1 MKYISMKNKIG
12 LLLATFGILLFAS
25 CNKGIYD
32 IPEPQVSAPTGA
44 LLGDT
49 LRSNPNDSL
58 YYRLIVRS
66 GLYNTINNKG
76 ANYTMF
82 VPDNNGMKIFI
93 NAASGGLVPIGAPD
107 AVFSQFIT
115 TNISVPNAQA
125 IVAYNTVPQ
134 KVPFESVPGN
144 FPNLQ
149 YPTIFNPAPSL
160 SALLR
165 LTTFPSRMNG
175 NWVNNIPV
183 LATNMEAANG
193 VIHQTYT
200 VVMPPNRYVWDR
212 INTDP
217 NLTIFKAALQ
227 RADSGAV
234 GSASLIAGLANIG
247 ANFTVLAPNNEAL
260 KNVISFLTSGALQP
274 TDPDAY
280 FIGFLGSNQVTTQ
293 MIKGI
298 AVYHMFDGFSNTA
311 SPGLSVQRPGRFFS
325 NNMPTTATAYPTL
338 LSSANTTG
346 FAYPAVTLQATFGAT
361 GVTAATAKGAFN
373 ATPANFIINPTPD
386 PNGTSDQHY
395 LNGTLH
401 VIDQVLLPSL

>member
-1 MKYISMKNKIG
+1 MKYFSMKNKLG
-12 LLLATFGILLFAS
+12 LLLVLGSILFFTS

-32 IPEPQVSAPTGA
+32 IPEPQVVPPTGA
-44 LLGDT
+44 MLGDT
-49 LRSNPNDSL
+49 LKSNANDSL
-58 YYRLIVRS
+58 YYRLVVRS
-66 GLYNTINNKG
+66 GLFNTINNKN
-76 ANYTMF
+76 ANFTMF
-82 VPDNNGMKIFI
+82 VPDNNGMKFFI
-93 NAASGGLVPIGAPD
+93 NAVSGGMVPLNAPD
-107 AVFSQFIT
+107 AIFSQFIT
-115 TNISVPNAQA
+115 TNISVANAQA

-149 YPTIFNPAPSL
+149 YPTIFNPAPTL

-183 LATNMEAANG
+183 VGTNLEAGNG
-193 VIHQTYT
+193 VIHHTFT
-200 VVMPPNRYVWDR
+200 IVAPPTRYIWNR

-234 GSASLIAGLANIG
+234 GSASLIAGLSNIG
-247 ANFTVLAPNNEAL
+247 ANFTVLAPNNQAL
-260 KNVISFLTSGALQP
+260 KNILSFLTGGVLQP

-311 SPGLSVQRPGRFFS
+311 SPGLTLQRPGRFFT

-346 FAYPAVTLQATFGAT
+346 FAYPPVTLQASFGPT

-373 ATPANFIINPTPD
+373 STPSNFVINPTPD
-386 PNGTSDQHY
+386 PGGTSDQHF

-401 VIDQVLLPSL
+401 VIDQVLLPSM

>member
-1 MKYISMKNKIG
+1 MIHFSMKSKIG
-12 LLLATFGILLFAS
+12 LLLAFSCILFFSS

-32 IPEPQVSAPTGA
+32 IPEPQVVPPTGS

-49 LRSNPNDSL
+49 LKGSPSDSL
-58 YYRLIVRS
+58 YYRLVVRS
-66 GLYNTINNKG
+66 GLFNSMNNKN
-76 ANYTMF
+76 ANFTLF
-82 VPDNNGMKIFI
+82 VPDNNGMKFFI
-93 NAASGGLVPIGAPD
+93 NAASGGLVPLNAPD
-107 AVFSQFIT
+107 AVFSQFIS
-115 TNISVPNAQA
+115 TNISVANAKA

-149 YPTIFNPAPSL
+149 YPTTFNPAPSL

-183 LATNMEAANG
+183 LSTNMEAANG
-193 VIHQTYT
+193 VIHHTFT
-200 VVMPPNRYVWDR
+200 LVTPPSRYVWDR

-247 ANFTVLAPNNEAL
+247 ANFTVLAPNNQAL
-260 KNVISFLTSGALQP
+260 KNVISFISGGLLQP
-274 TDPDAY
+274 TDPDAM
-280 FIGFLGSNQVTTQ
+280 FIGLIGSNQVTTQ

-298 AVYHMFDGFSNTA
+298 VVYHMFDGFSNTA
-311 SPGLSVQRPGRFFS
+311 SPGLAIQRPGRFFL

-346 FAYPAVTLQATFGAT
+346 FAYPPVTLQATFGPT
-361 GVTAATAKGAFN
+361 GVVAATAKGAFN

-386 PNGTSDQHY
+386 PGGTSDQHF

-401 VIDQVLLPSL
+401 VIDQVLLPSM